1 MCGAQGTAPRLPF
14 HPFTLYVPL
23 IKEKNV
29 SICWNL
35 GQSREGEKENREWKN
50 IFQIVLV
57 TLLRVAFKIDVLLK
71 SLEVFAQVRTKYCL

>member
-1 MCGAQGTAPRLPF
+1 MCGALGTAPKLPF
-14 HPFTLYVPL
+14 HPFTLYAPL

-35 GQSREGEKENREWKN
+35 GQSREGEKENGEWKD

-57 TLLRVAFKIDVLLK
+57 TLERVTFKIDAVLK
-71 SLEVFAQVRTKYCL
+71 SLEVSSPG

>member
-1 MCGAQGTAPRLPF
+1 MCGALGTAPKLPF

-29 SICWNL
+29 SICRNL
-35 GQSREGEKENREWKN
+35 GQSREGEKENREWKD

-57 TLLRVAFKIDVLLK
+57 TLLRFTFEIDVVLK
-71 SLEVFAQVRTKYCL
+71 SLEVSSPG

>member
-1 MCGAQGTAPRLPF
+1 VCGALGTAPKLPF

-29 SICWNL
+29 SICRNL
-35 GQSREGEKENREWKN
+35 GQSREGKKENREWKD

-57 TLLRVAFKIDVLLK
+57 TLLRFTFETDVVLK
-71 SLEVFAQVRTKYCL
+71 SLEVSSPG

>member
-23 IKEKNV
+23 IREKNV

-57 TLLRVAFKIDVLLK
+57 TLLRVAFKIDVVLK
-71 SLEVFAQVRTKYCL
+71 SPQAFAQVSAKYYL

>member
-1 MCGAQGTAPRLPF
+1 MCGALGTAPKLPF

-23 IKEKNV
+23 VKEKNV

-35 GQSREGEKENREWKN
+35 GQSREREKENGEWKG

-57 TLLRVAFKIDVLLK
+57 THLGVTFKIDVVLK
-71 SLEVFAQVRTKYCL
+71 PLEVSSPG